1 LILFE
6 QDFRNEVGVLRE
18 IDFLLKILQTDL
30 LLSPLLRLVTQ
41 YL

>member
-6 QDFRNEVGVLRE
+6 QDFRIEVGVLRE
-18 IDFLLKILQTDL
+18 IDFLLKILQTDS